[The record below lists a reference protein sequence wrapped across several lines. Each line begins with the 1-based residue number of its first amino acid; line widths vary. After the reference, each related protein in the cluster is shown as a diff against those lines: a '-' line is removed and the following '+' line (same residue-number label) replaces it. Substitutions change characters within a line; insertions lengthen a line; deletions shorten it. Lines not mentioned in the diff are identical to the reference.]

1 MRVRWT
7 RPALAQLAAI
17 QEYIAEDSP
26 TAANR
31 IVRGIRIDVDR
42 LDNFPAM
49 GRPGR
54 VAGTRELVVNK
65 GRHVVAYHVRGQSVE
80 IIAAI
85 DARREWPER
94 FES

>member
-7 RPALAQLAAI
+7 RPALAQLSAI

-31 IVRGIRIDVDR
+31 IVRGIRIDVGR
-42 LDNFPAM
+42 LADFPAL

-65 GRHVVAYHVRGQSVE
+65 GRHVVAYQVRDRTVE
-80 IIAAI
+80 IIAVI
-85 DARREWPER
+85 DARREWPES
-94 FES
+94 F